1 MRRASWPGALL
12 LAGLAGCGSTDGTS
26 EPEAPDKVTVSLHG
40 PPEQTLELEDF
51 EFDWEDLPVDDRG
64 NKSAY
69 ELAVWVTERENAA
82 RRCLR
87 ADPPATTQAIRLLEE
102 VLRRVPDSSKVRLL
116 LAQTRF
122 RLASYWWQ
130 ATNAIHYDMAWVD
143 YKNELPPAK
152 GSRKLTDEEVV
163 EFIAS
168 STPEFERSLQQQRK
182 HAQAALEHYLIYR
195 SQRPDDKRVIDALW
209 KLYYYVQDYAR
220 SLQALDYMLAE
231 MEASE
236 VPEEEPIRRE
246 YEAIREGIVRYLAK
260 RRLAGRQTPAEPTRA
275 ERVDPVFPW
284 SPEDDAAGRAR
295 RRRLGS
301 VDSER

>member
-1 MRRASWPGALL
+1 MRRVSWPGALL
-12 LAGLAGCGSTDGTS
+12 LTGLVGCGSSGPAA
-26 EPEAPDKVTVSLHG
+26 EPEDPDKVTVSLHG
-40 PPEQTLELEDF
+40 PPEQTLALKSF
-51 EFDWEDLPVDDRG
+51 EFEWDDLPTDQRG

-69 ELAVWVTERENAA
+69 ELARWVTERENAA
-82 RRCLR
+82 RRCLM

-130 ATNAIHYDMAWVD
+130 ATNALHYDMAWVD

-152 GSRKLTDEEVV
+152 GARKLTDEEVE

-168 STPEFERSLQQQRK
+168 STPQFERSLEQQRK
-182 HAQAALEHYLIYR
+182 HARAALEHYLIYR

-209 KLYYYVQDYAR
+209 KLYYYAGDYDR

-260 RRLAGRQTPAEPTRA
+260 RRLAGREAEPTRA
-275 ERVDPVFPW
+275 ERLDPVFPW
-284 SPEDDAAGRAR
+284 RPDEDAAGRDAR
-295 RRRLGS
+295 RDRLGS
-301 VDSER
+301 VDSRR